1 MSSVASACGQ
11 CTAAH
16 YTVLWCV
23 SHWLDSWKQ
32 SLSWSVCTVQEM
44 EDEVLRAALAGDLP
58 EVKRLMAKGCP
69 ANAKNEV
76 NSTHLSVYIQTLSSS
91 MFP

>member
-1 MSSVASACGQ
+1 
-11 CTAAH
+11 
-16 YTVLWCV
+16 
-23 SHWLDSWKQ
+23 
-32 SLSWSVCTVQEM
+32 M

>member
-1 MSSVASACGQ
+1 
-11 CTAAH
+11 
-16 YTVLWCV
+16 
-23 SHWLDSWKQ
+23 
-32 SLSWSVCTVQEM
+32 M
-44 EDEVLRAALAGDLP
+44 EDEFLDAAESGDLS
-58 EVKRLMAKGCP
+58 EVKMLMAKGCP